1 MKIAIAIDIS
11 HDNEAKIAEYVRNQL
26 QEDIM
31 SDQISIKEYLD
42 PFTGEKV

>member
-1 MKIAIAIDIS
+1 MKIAIVIDIF
-11 HDNEAKIAEYVRNQL
+11 HDKEAKIAEYVRNQL
-26 QEDIM
+26 QEDMM

>member
-1 MKIAIAIDIS
+1 MKIAIAIDIF
-11 HDNEAKIAEYVRNQL
+11 HNNEAKIAEYVRNQL

-31 SDQISIKEYLD
+31 SNQISIKEYLD

>member
-1 MKIAIAIDIS
+1 MDTVGR
-11 HDNEAKIAEYVRNQL
+11 NEAKIAEYVRNQL
-26 QEDIM
+26 QEDVM